1 MAQAGGERLQRG
13 SVRLQTELGSGC
25 LPELTRWRPM
35 KSGCWLQERRQ
46 QANRSKSGSMTD
58 RASREAQKCLKQSQ
72 VWGEEQRRRR
82 RLWRG
87 GSAEDFKRRIDELLD
102 DQDGNESTLLPIQA
116 KKGKARWLW
125 SSRRLKGAVEIQQ
138 PDGEVFVRG
147 NQEQQLYLI
156 EFLRQFT
163 EEWDGEIPKPPNS
176 AKQKSENPASSQS
189 HKEPM
194 MLESYG
200 GLQRGVFTKDE
211 GKFGFIRPEGGGSD
225 MFVLPDPVTH
235 GLPAVTCL
243 SYLILQHHSC
253 QDHSPLHHACST
265 ATCNTAPA
273 APQLH
278 SSTTAASS
286 VETHVNNGPHNMSGP
301 VQRLALHGY
310 WLSEYMA
317 KLH

>member
-1 MAQAGGERLQRG
+1 
-13 SVRLQTELGSGC
+13 
-25 LPELTRWRPM
+25 M

-156 EFLRQFT
+156 EFLRL
-163 EEWDGEIPKPPNS
+163 
-176 AKQKSENPASSQS
+176 QKHSVKSWRQAW
-189 HKEPM
+189 
-194 MLESYG
+194 YY
-200 GLQRGVFTKDE
+200 
-211 GKFGFIRPEGGGSD
+211 
-225 MFVLPDPVTH
+225 FVM
-235 GLPAVTCL
+235 A
-243 SYLILQHHSC
+243 
-253 QDHSPLHHACST
+253 
-265 ATCNTAPA
+265 
-273 APQLH
+273 
-278 SSTTAASS
+278 
-286 VETHVNNGPHNMSGP
+286 ETF
-301 VQRLALHGY
+301 
-310 WLSEYMA
+310 
-317 KLH
+317 